1 MAQTTLLNQK
11 ATPTK
16 VAIILPCYN
25 EEEVLNYSSKK
36 LLELLN
42 RLIEEKVIDRSSFLF
57 FIDDGSKDKTWDIIA
72 DLSHKHENIKGL
84 KLSRNFGH
92 QNAVLA
98 GLQIGHQEADCTIS
112 IDVDLQDDINVIKD
126 MILAYQAGNQI
137 VYGVR
142 NERATDTFFKKNT
155 ALLFY
160 KLIKGLGVE
169 IVYNHADFRLASKN
183 VIEKLFNFDEVN
195 LFLRGM
201 FPLIGFKTTSVF
213 YNRLERTAGE
223 SKYPFKKMLAFAWE
237 GITSFSIKPLRLV
250 TRLGMLVFL
259 ISILLAFYSLYS
271 FFFKDTVPG
280 WTSITLPIYF
290 ISGIQLLSMGV
301 LGEYIGKIYKETKK
315 RPRFIIEEVI

>member
-1 MAQTTLLNQK
+1 MIEKKTNSPNKKQ
-11 ATPTK
+11 TK

-25 EEEVLNYSSKK
+25 EEEILNYSSGK
-36 LLELLN
+36 LLGLLDS
-42 RLIEEKVIDRSSFLF
+42 LKQDQIITGSSYLL
-57 FIDDGSKDKTWDIIA
+57 FIDDGSKDETWNIINS
-72 DLSHKHENIKGL
+72 LSEKHNNIKGV

-98 GLQIGHQEADCTIS
+98 GLEVAYLETDCLIS

-126 MILAYQAGNQI
+126 MILKYQEGNKI

-142 NERATDTFFKKNT
+142 NERATDTFIKKNT
-155 ALLFY
+155 ALMFY

-169 IVYNHADFRLASKN
+169 IVYNHADFRLASNDVIKN
-183 VIEKLFNFDEVN
+183 LFKFDEVN

-201 FPLIGFKTTSVF
+201 FPLIGFKSTNVYYS
-213 YNRLERTAGE
+213 RLERTAGE

-250 TRLGMLVFL
+250 TRLGMLVFF

-271 FFFKDTVPG
+271 YFFKDTVPG

-315 RPRFIIEEVI
+315 RPRFIIEELI

>member
-1 MAQTTLLNQK
+1 MAVKSLSNQK
-11 ATPTK
+11 VIPTK

-25 EEEVLNYSSKK
+25 EEEILNYSSSK

-42 RLIEEKVIDRSSFLF
+42 FLINEKIILKSSFLF
-57 FIDDGSKDKTWDIIA
+57 FIDDGSKDKTWEIIS
-72 DLSHKHENIKGL
+72 DLCNKHKNIKGL

-98 GLQIGHQEADCTIS
+98 GLEVAHKDTDCTIS
-112 IDVDLQDDINVIKD
+112 IDVDLQDDINVIKE
-126 MILAYQAGNQI
+126 MILAYQRGNQI

-160 KLIKGLGVE
+160 KLIRGLGVE
-169 IVYNHADFRLASKN
+169 IVYNHADFRLASKK
-183 VIEKLFNFDEVN
+183 VIEKLFDFDEVN

-201 FPLIGFKTTSVF
+201 FPLIGFKTTTVS

-250 TRLGMLVFL
+250 TRLGMLVFI
-259 ISILLAFYSLYS
+259 ISIILACYSLYS

-301 LGEYIGKIYKETKK
+301 LGEYIGKIYKETKN
-315 RPRFIIEEVI
+315 RPRFIIEEII